1 MRIGIYGGTFNP
13 FHNGHLTLA
22 RTFLSEYELDA
33 VWLMVSPQNPFKR
46 NDVLLSDELR
56 YKMVSQALQNEP
68 CLQASNYEF
77 SLPKPSYTRH
87 TLQKLSADYPS
98 HTFILLI
105 GADNWRDFS
114 KWYHADDILRH
125 YEIAVFPRENVVLN
139 ASEMPRNVNILHAPL
154 VNVSSTEIRN
164 RVAKGLPIDGL
175 VPTSVAQMIRQHKL
189 YAHQ

>member
-77 SLPKPSYTRH
+77 SLPKPSYTWH
-87 TLQKLSADYPS
+87 TLQKLS
-98 HTFILLI
+98 
-105 GADNWRDFS
+105 
-114 KWYHADDILRH
+114 
-125 YEIAVFPRENVVLN
+125 
-139 ASEMPRNVNILHAPL
+139 
-154 VNVSSTEIRN
+154 
-164 RVAKGLPIDGL
+164 
-175 VPTSVAQMIRQHKL
+175 
-189 YAHQ
+189 